1 MTRRWLVVVGCSSLV
16 VGCSFGVGC
25 RAPATAASSDGDA
38 GAKPSASAVRA
49 ADDRSRPAPA
59 VRRVTL
65 NANQLTQ
72 IRVETLQP
80 GLQAD
85 VINATGTVE
94 FNGDRTARILPPVP
108 GQVQNLRANVG
119 DTVRQ
124 GDVLFEISSRD
135 VTAAIGDH
143 LSAHK
148 DLDLSEKTYA
158 MTKDLFEHQAA
169 SKIALQQAE
178 SELAK
183 NRQKVQ
189 QTDEAL
195 RVLGVDVSTVDA
207 GDRVPSRMQ
216 VRAPIDGTVIE
227 RTVTNGQFVGSDTA
241 PLLTLADV
249 SSVWV
254 TADVFERDL
263 RKVAMGQKA
272 DVTTTAY
279 PDEQF
284 SAEVSRIGSTVDAQT
299 RTAKVRF
306 LVLNTG
312 RRLKPG
318 MFINAALHLPGTAD
332 ALTLPV
338 SALFVEEG
346 HSFAYFEVEPGV
358 FERREVTT
366 ASGGAERVRVASGAS
381 KGDRIAAN
389 NVLLLRQL
397 ETAAAPQ

>member
-1 MTRRWLVVVGCSSLV
+1 M
-16 VGCSFGVGC
+16 
-25 RAPATAASSDGDA
+25 
-38 GAKPSASAVRA
+38 KPSTTTSQP
-49 ADDRSRPAPA
+49 SRPG
-59 VRRVTL
+59 RVVLSPDQVAQVQTE
-65 NANQLTQ
+65 A
-72 IRVETLQP
+72 LQP
-80 GLQAD
+80 RRQTD

-94 FNGDRTARILPPVP
+94 FNGDRTARILPPVS

-148 DLDLSEKTYA
+148 DLDLSEKTYT

-169 SKIALQQAE
+169 SRIALQQAE
-178 SELAK
+178 SDLAK

-189 QTDEAL
+189 QTEEAL
-195 RVLGVDVSTVDA
+195 RVLGVDVSMVDG
-207 GDRVPSRMQ
+207 GDHVPSRVR

-227 RTVTNGQFVGSDTA
+227 RSVTNGQFIGSDTA

-263 RKVAMGQKA
+263 RKVSTGQKA

-318 MFINAALHLPGTAD
+318 MFINAALHLPDAVD
-332 ALTLPV
+332 ALALPT

-346 HSFAYFEVEPGV
+346 HSYVYFEVERGV
-358 FERREVTT
+358 FERREVAT
-366 ASGGAERVRVASGAS
+366 ASGGAERVRVTSGLS
-381 KGDRIAAN
+381 NGDRIAVN

-397 ETAAAPQ
+397 EADSVTP

>member
-1 MTRRWLVVVGCSSLV
+1 MRSSWWLVVGGWLWLLVG
-16 VGCSFGVGC
+16 GGGGWGC
-25 RAPATAASSDGDA
+25 RAAEPPANAATRSDAASRSADSATRTTSA
-38 GAKPSASAVRA
+38 G
-49 ADDRSRPAPA
+49 
-59 VRRVTL
+59 RVKL
-65 NANQLTQ
+65 NPEQ
-72 IRVETLQP
+72 IRQIQVETLALRP
-80 GLQAD
+80 QAD
-85 VINATGTVE
+85 MINATGTVE
-94 FNGDRTARILPPVP
+94 FNGDRTSRILPPVS

-119 DTVRQ
+119 DNVRQ

-148 DLDLSEKTYA
+148 DLDLSEKTYN

-169 SKIALQQAE
+169 SRIALEQAE
-178 SELAK
+178 SDLAK

-195 RVLGVDVSTVDA
+195 RVLGVDVSMVDV
-207 GDRVPSRMQ
+207 GDRVPSRIQ

-241 PLLTLADV
+241 PLMTLADV

-254 TADVFERDL
+254 TADIFERDL
-263 RKVAMGQKA
+263 RKVAVGEKA
-272 DVTTTAY
+272 DVTTNAY
-279 PDEQF
+279 PDERF

-318 MFINAALHLPGTAD
+318 MFINAALQLAASVD
-332 ALTLPV
+332 ALTVPAN
-338 SALFVEEG
+338 ALFVEEG
-346 HSFAYFEVEPGV
+346 HNYAYLETEAGV

-366 ASGGAERVRVASGAS
+366 AAGGGERVRITGGLS
-381 KGDRIAAN
+381 KGDRIAAG

-397 ETAAAPQ
+397 EADSAPQ

>member
-1 MTRRWLVVVGCSSLV
+1 MMRCSSILVRCSLTVVVCSS
-16 VGCSFGVGC
+16 FIGC
-25 RAPATAASSDGDA
+25 RAAARPADTATSASSDADA
-38 GAKPSASAVRA
+38 PTTKDSAAVK
-49 ADDRSRPAPA
+49 SG
-59 VRRVTL
+59 RVKL
-65 NANQLTQ
+65 SPEQMTQ
-72 IRVETLQP
+72 VPIETLALRP
-80 GLQAD
+80 QAD

-94 FNGDRTARILPPVP
+94 FNGDRTSRILPPVP

-119 DTVRQ
+119 DNVRH

-148 DLDLSEKTYA
+148 DLDLSEKTYN
-158 MTKDLFEHQAA
+158 MTKDLFDHQAA
-169 SKIALQQAE
+169 SRIALEQAE
-178 SELAK
+178 SDLAK

-195 RVLGVDVSTVDA
+195 KVLGIDVSTVDA
-207 GDRVPSRMQ
+207 GDRVPSRIQ
-216 VRAPIDGTVIE
+216 VRAPIDGTIIE

-241 PLLTLADV
+241 PLITLADV

-254 TADVFERDL
+254 TADIFERDL
-263 RKVAMGQKA
+263 RKVAVGQKA
-272 DVTTTAY
+272 DVTTNAY
-279 PDEQF
+279 PDDRF
-284 SAEVSRIGSTVDAQT
+284 SAEVSRIGSTVDSQT

-318 MFINAALHLPGTAD
+318 MFINAALQLTSAGD
-332 ALTLPV
+332 ALTVP
-338 SALFVEEG
+338 STALFVEEG
-346 HSFAYFEVEPGV
+346 HSYAYLEAQRGV

-366 ASGGAERVRVASGAS
+366 AAGGVERVRVTNGLS
-381 KGDRIAAN
+381 KGDRIAAG

-397 ETAAAPQ
+397 EADSAPQ

>member
-1 MTRRWLVVVGCSSLV
+1 MTGGRWLLAGGCWLLVGGCLLLVGGSSIA
-16 VGCSFGVGC
+16 C
-25 RAPATAASSDGDA
+25 RGP
-38 GAKPSASAVRA
+38 ASAATSDSDARLKDSTSSSQPSRA
-49 ADDRSRPAPA
+49 G
-59 VRRVTL
+59 RVVL
-65 NANQLTQ
+65 NAEQFAQVRT
-72 IRVETLQP
+72 ETLQP
-80 GLQAD
+80 GRQTD

-94 FNGDRTARILPPVP
+94 FNGDRTSRILPPVS
-108 GQVQNLRANVG
+108 GQVQNLHANVG
-119 DTVRQ
+119 DVVRQ
-124 GDVLFEISSRD
+124 GDVLFEIRSRD

-148 DLDLSEKTYA
+148 DLDLSEKTYV
-158 MTKDLFEHQAA
+158 MEKDLFEHQAA

-178 SELAK
+178 SDLAK

-189 QTDEAL
+189 QTEEAL
-195 RVLGVDVSTVDA
+195 RVLGVDVSMVDA
-207 GDRVPSRMQ
+207 GDQVPSRMQ

-263 RKVAMGQKA
+263 RNVSTGQKA

-318 MFINAALHLPGTAD
+318 MFINAALHLPDAVD
-332 ALTLPV
+332 ALTLPT

-346 HSFAYFEVEPGV
+346 HSYVYFEVEPRV

-366 ASGGAERVRVASGAS
+366 ASGGAERVRVASGLA
-381 KGDRIAAN
+381 KGDRIAIN

-397 ETAAAPQ
+397 EAASVTQ

>member
-1 MTRRWLVVVGCSSLV
+1 MRATMRTWLLVVGCSVVIGCSLV
-16 VGCSFGVGC
+16 VGCRS
-25 RAPATAASSDGDA
+25 AATPADAATRSADE
-38 GAKPSASAVRA
+38 AK
-49 ADDRSRPAPA
+49 SRPSGSLPQAG
-59 VRRVTL
+59 RVKL
-65 NANQLTQ
+65 SAEQ
-72 IRVETLQP
+72 IAQVNVETLEARPQT
-80 GLQAD
+80 D

-94 FNGDRTARILPPVP
+94 FNGDRTSRILPPVS

-119 DTVRQ
+119 DTVHQ

-135 VTAAIGDH
+135 VTVAIGDH
-143 LSAHK
+143 LSSHK
-148 DLDLSEKTYA
+148 DLDLSEKTYV

-169 SKIALQQAE
+169 SRIALQQAE

-183 NRQKVQ
+183 NRQRVQ
-189 QTDEAL
+189 QTEEVL
-195 RVLGVDVSTVDA
+195 RVLGVDVAMVDG
-207 GDRVPSRMQ
+207 GDHVPSRIQ

-227 RTVTNGQFVGSDTA
+227 RSVTNGQFVGSDTA

-263 RKVAMGQKA
+263 RKVAVGQKA
-272 DVTTTAY
+272 DVTATAY
-279 PDEQF
+279 PDERF

-318 MFINAALHLPGTAD
+318 MFINAALQLAATGD
-332 ALTLPV
+332 ALTV
-338 SALFVEEG
+338 ATTSLFVEEG
-346 HSFAYFEVEPGV
+346 RNYLYLEVQPGV

-366 ASGGAERVRVASGAS
+366 AAGGSERVRITSGLAR
-381 KGDRIAAN
+381 GDRIAAN

-397 ETAAAPQ
+397 EADSTPQ